1 VTSSF
6 TSPAGLTA
14 LTATY
19 TGASYPV
26 YVDYFGTK
34 TMGTPLGQIPR
45 VAPSYTTQTGM
56 TVADGLRWFTIL
68 DDITFGTNGLPSAST
83 IVREPRYSWAYML
96 QRPAANNASVANL
109 TVVVYNG
116 RPLGSASIETA
127 LGGPQ
132 AAAAAGQKFITFSGT
147 PSITRGSWLL
157 DANVS
162 TEKQPDPHGF
172 FYRVVDISNP

>member
-1 VTSSF
+1 
-6 TSPAGLTA
+6 
-14 LTATY
+14 
-19 TGASYPV
+19 
-26 YVDYFGTK
+26 
-34 TMGTPLGQIPR
+34 M
-45 VAPSYTTQTGM
+45 
-56 TVADGLRWFTIL
+56 
-68 DDITFGTNGLPSAST
+68 
-83 IVREPRYSWAYML
+83 REPRYSWAYML

-172 FYRVVDISNP
+172 FYRVVDISNPTATTTQVELQTPLRVAINTTGQVILMNDVVEVFDRGTGWRPD